1 MNKLHQSSSSSI
13 VGVVLI
19 TTVQP
24 VMYAQ
29 RPSFYREKYINIYDI
44 KLYTLANTLVE
55 LPYLATSSLF
65 FLVPYFFL
73 NKFDEVGVVAE
84 QFFLYFAYVALYTGV
99 IVFMGHFSSTLF
111 PSEPV
116 STIYTGQQQRE
127 LCINICLSIY
137 HHAPHIILL
146 LTLQQYSSHSMLLPL
161 YLIYL
166 SVCLRVSTAR
176 PPHRLDEQH
185 AVPLLRFHDSVRQVP
200 HLLELCLLAEP
211 LPLHTRR

>member
-1 MNKLHQSSSSSI
+1 MNKLHQSSSSSSI

-137 HHAPHIILL
+137 HHASHIVLL
-146 LTLQQYSSHSMLLPL
+146 LTLQKYPSHSYTVFIALYVITSLSYLP
-161 YLIYL
+161 ICL
-166 SVCLRVSTAR
+166 STCIHRPSTPQA
-176 PPHRLDEQH
+176 
-185 AVPLLRFHDSVRQVP
+185 
-200 HLLELCLLAEP
+200 
-211 LPLHTRR
+211 